1 MPIEMQRGEVVS
13 MKGIGA
19 SEGYGV
25 GKIVR
30 LEEADLHFED
40 KEVENPKAEEERFQ
54 AAVEQFTERTMAMA
68 EEMRQRVGEKE
79 AEILEGH
86 VMMVSDPS
94 MSDEVMN
101 QIKDGVCAERAF
113 SNVCDMFIQIFS
125 AAEDELTNQR
135 VTDVQDMHT
144 RLLKILLGKEEI
156 DISKVPAGTVLA
168 ARDLT
173 PSMTVG
179 IRKENVVGI
188 LTEVGGKTSH
198 SAILA
203 RALEVPA
210 VLSIAN
216 VMEQVENG
224 QEVAVDGFTGQVIL
238 QPSKQE
244 KEEFQ
249 QKRERYLQEK
259 EALKSL
265 IGKPTVTACGKQ
277 VELVCNIG
285 KPKDA
290 DGVLEKDG
298 EGVGLFRTEFL
309 FMDRSTMPTEEEQ
322 FAAYKEVAEKLGG
335 KPVIIRTLD
344 VGGDKEIPYLNL
356 PKEDNP
362 FLGYRAIRVCLNQ
375 KDMYRLQLRA
385 LLRASAYGDIRI
397 MVPMVTCLEELRQV
411 KEIIVELKKELDVQ
425 GIAYNKEIKI
435 GVMIETPAAALI
447 ADLLAKEADFFSI
460 GTNDLTQYTMAVDR
474 GNAQVAYLY
483 STYQPAVL
491 RSIARI
497 IAAANT
503 EGIPVGMCG
512 EAAAD
517 SKLIPLLLAYGLD
530 EFSVSATSVLATRNI
545 ISKWTL
551 EAAKELAAKVAILST
566 EEEIVKTLTE
576 YEK

>member
-1 MPIEMQRGEVVS
+1 MH
-13 MKGIGA
+13 GIGA

-25 GKIVR
+25 GKIIR

-40 KEVENPKAEEERFQ
+40 RKIDNPDAEVERFQ
-54 AAVEQFTERTMAMA
+54 EAVEQFTERTRIMA
-68 EEMRQRVGEKE
+68 EDMRLRVGEKE

-86 VMMVSDPS
+86 ILMVSDPS
-94 MSDEVMN
+94 MSDEVIN

-135 VTDVQDMHT
+135 VTDIQDMRT
-144 RLLKILLGKEEI
+144 RLLKILLGKEEV
-156 DISKVPAGTVLA
+156 DISQVPEGTVLA

-179 IRKENVVGI
+179 IRKEHVVGI

-216 VMEQVENG
+216 VMGQVKNG

-249 QKRERYLQEK
+249 KKREHHLQEK
-259 EALKSL
+259 EALKQL

-309 FMDRSTMPTEEEQ
+309 FMDRTSIPTEEEQ
-322 FAAYKEVAEKLGG
+322 FTAYKEVAEKLGG

-344 VGGDKEIPYLNL
+344 VGGDKEIPYLHL

-362 FLGYRAIRVCLNQ
+362 FLGYRAIRVCLHQ

-397 MVPMVTCLEELRQV
+397 MVPMVACLEELRQV
-411 KEIIVELKKELDVQ
+411 KGMLAEIKSELDEA
-425 GIAYNKEIKI
+425 GIAYNNEIKV

-460 GTNDLTQYTMAVDR
+460 GTNDLTQYTMAADR

-483 STYQPAVL
+483 SAYQPAVL

-497 IAAANT
+497 IAAGNAA
-503 EGIPVGMCG
+503 EIPVGMCG

-517 SKLIPLLLAYGLD
+517 PKLIPLLLAYGLD
-530 EFSVSATSVLATRNI
+530 EFSVSATSVLATRNT
-545 ISKWTL
+545 ISKWNV
-551 EAAKELAAKVAILST
+551 EEAKELADRVQTLTT
-566 EEEIVKTLTE
+566 EKDIVELLTE

>member
-1 MPIEMQRGEVVS
+1 MH
-13 MKGIGA
+13 GIGA

-40 KEVENPKAEEERFQ
+40 RKIDNPDAEVERFQ
-54 AAVEQFTERTMAMA
+54 EAVEQFTERTRTMA
-68 EEMRQRVGEKE
+68 EDMRQRVGEKE

-86 VMMVSDPS
+86 ILMVSDPS
-94 MSDEVMN
+94 MSDEVIN

-135 VTDVQDMHT
+135 VTDVQDMRA
-144 RLLKILLGKEEI
+144 RLLKILLGKEEV
-156 DISKVPAGTVLA
+156 DISQVPEGTVLA

-179 IRKENVVGI
+179 IRKEHVVGI

-216 VMEQVENG
+216 VMGQVENG

-244 KEEFQ
+244 KDEFQ
-249 QKRERYLQEK
+249 KKREHHLQEK
-259 EALKSL
+259 EALKRL
-265 IGKPTVTACGKQ
+265 VGKPTVTACGKQ
-277 VELVCNIG
+277 VELACNIG

-290 DGVLEKDG
+290 DSVIEKDG

-309 FMDRSTMPTEEEQ
+309 FMDRTSIPTEEEQ

-362 FLGYRAIRVCLNQ
+362 FLGYRAIRVCLHQ
-375 KDMYRLQLRA
+375 KEMYRLQLRA
-385 LLRASAYGDIRI
+385 LLRASAFGDIRI
-397 MVPMVTCLEELRQV
+397 MVPMVACLEELRQV
-411 KEIIVELKKELDVQ
+411 KDMLAEIESKLDEE
-425 GIAYNKEIKI
+425 GIAYNKEIKV

-483 STYQPAVL
+483 SAYQPAVI

-497 IAAANT
+497 IAAGNDA
-503 EGIPVGMCG
+503 GIPVGMCG

-517 SKLIPLLLAYGLD
+517 PKLIPLLLAYGLD
-530 EFSVSATSVLATRNI
+530 EFSVSASSVLATRNT
-545 ISKWTL
+545 ISKWTV
-551 EAAKELAAKVAILST
+551 EEAKELADKVQTLTT
-566 EEEIVKTLTE
+566 EKDIVELLTE

>member
-1 MPIEMQRGEVVS
+1 MN
-13 MKGIGA
+13 GIGA

-30 LEEADLHFED
+30 LEEVDLQFED
-40 KEVENPKAEEERFQ
+40 KEVDNPEAEVRRFQ
-54 AAVEQFTERTMAMA
+54 MAVEKFSERTMAMA
-68 EEMRQRVGEKE
+68 EDMRLRVGEKE

-94 MSDEVMN
+94 MSEEVIN

-113 SNVCDMFIQIFS
+113 SNVCDMFVQIFS
-125 AAEDELTNQR
+125 AVEDELTNQR
-135 VTDVQDMHT
+135 VTDVQDMHA
-144 RLLKILLGKEEI
+144 RMLKILLGKEEL
-156 DISKVPAGTVLA
+156 DISQVPAGTVLA

-179 IRKENVVGI
+179 IHKENVVGI

-224 QEVAVDGFTGQVIL
+224 QEVAVDGFTGRVIL

-244 KEEFQ
+244 KEEFL
-249 QKRERYLQEK
+249 QKRERHLQEK
-259 EALKSL
+259 EALKRL
-265 IGKPTVTACGKQ
+265 VGKPTVTACGKQ

-285 KPKDA
+285 RPKDA

-309 FMDRSTMPTEEEQ
+309 FMDRPSTPTEEEQ
-322 FAAYKEVAEKLGG
+322 FAAYREVAEKLSG

-344 VGGDKEIPYLNL
+344 VGGDKEIPYLHL
-356 PKEDNP
+356 PKEENP
-362 FLGYRAIRVCLNQ
+362 FLGYRAIRVCLHQ
-375 KDMYRLQLRA
+375 KEMYRQQLRA

-397 MVPMVTCLEELRQV
+397 MVPMVSCLEELRQV
-411 KEIIVELKKELDVQ
+411 KDMLAEIRSGLDEA
-425 GIAYNKEIKI
+425 GIAYNKEIKV

-460 GTNDLTQYTMAVDR
+460 GTNDLTQYTMAADR

-483 STYQPAVL
+483 SAYQPAVL

-497 IAAANT
+497 IAAGNAA
-503 EGIPVGMCG
+503 GIPVGMCG

-517 SKLIPLLLAYGLD
+517 PKLIPLLLAYGLD
-530 EFSVSATSVLATRNI
+530 EFSVSATSVLATRNT
-545 ISKWTL
+545 ISKWSIK
-551 EAAKELAAKVAILST
+551 EAQELADKVQELTT
-566 EEEIVKTLTE
+566 EKEIVEFLMKC
-576 YEK
+576 EK

>member
-1 MPIEMQRGEVVS
+1 

-19 SEGYGV
+19 SEGYGI

-30 LEEADLHFED
+30 LEESDLHYED
-40 KEVENPKAEEERFQ
+40 RNIDDSEAELERFQ
-54 AAVEQFTERTMAMA
+54 RAVEKFVQRTRAMA
-68 EEMRQRVGEKE
+68 EDMRQRVGEKE

-86 VMMVSDPS
+86 VLMVSDPS
-94 MSDEVMN
+94 MSDEVAN
-101 QIKDGVCAERAF
+101 QIREGVCAERAF
-113 SNVCDMFIQIFS
+113 SNVCDMFVQIFS
-125 AAEDELTNQR
+125 VTEDELTNQR
-135 VTDVQDMHT
+135 VTDVQDMQA

-156 DISKVPAGTVLA
+156 DISQVPAGTVLV

-179 IRKENVVGI
+179 IQQENVVGI

-224 QEVAVDGFTGQVIL
+224 QEVVVDGFTGQVIL
-238 QPSKQE
+238 QPSQQE
-244 KEEFQ
+244 KEKFQ
-249 QKRERYLQEK
+249 KKRDKYLQEK
-259 EALKSL
+259 ETLKRL
-265 IGKPTVTACGKQ
+265 VGKPTVTACGKQ

-309 FMDRSTMPTEEEQ
+309 FMDRTSIPSEEEQ
-322 FAAYKEVAEKLGG
+322 FVAYKEVAEKLAGN
-335 KPVIIRTLD
+335 PVIIRTLD
-344 VGGDKEIPYLNL
+344 VGGDKEISYLNL

-362 FLGYRAIRVCLNQ
+362 FLGYRAIRVCLHQ
-375 KDMYRLQLRA
+375 SEMYRLQLRA
-385 LLRASAYGDIRI
+385 LLRASAFGDIRI
-397 MVPMVTCLEELRQV
+397 MVPMVTCLEELCQV
-411 KEIIVELKKELDVQ
+411 KKMVSELKKELDEQ
-425 GIAYNKEIKI
+425 GIAYNKKIKV

-483 STYQPAVL
+483 SNYQPAVL
-491 RSIARI
+491 RSIEKI
-497 IAAANT
+497 IAAGNAAK
-503 EGIPVGMCG
+503 IPVGMCG

-530 EFSVSATSVLATRNI
+530 EFSVSATSVLATRNT
-545 ISKWTL
+545 ISKWTVE
-551 EAAKELAAKVAILST
+551 EAKKLAANVAQLST
-566 EEEIVKTLTE
+566 EEEIVKVLTE